1 MLTIISQGLLLAATF
16 AAVVVMWQI
25 ITNLWS

>member
-1 MLTIISQGLLLAATF
+1 MLTIIGQGLLLAATF

>member
-1 MLTIISQGLLLAATF
+1 MLTIIGQGLLLVATF